1 MHKIIGPCLC
11 GEGSTTERRQ
21 IVEHCNANPALG
33 QTQADDLQMQ
43 AKDVV
48 RALLHRGKGFGPIGH
63 LESQTLVKGQT
74 RIEITYHQSAVID
87 TLEEFVGGHWRL
99 PWEFRQFQRV
109 AVRVVKVEKSPTIR
123 KALRRW
129 RDELDAM
136 SAQARSGPLKGD
148 GRRR

>member
-1 MHKIIGPCLC
+1 MHKIIGLCLC
-11 GEGSTTERRQ
+11 GEGSTTGRRQ
-21 IVEHCNANPALG
+21 IVEQFNANPALG

-48 RALLHRGKGFGPIGH
+48 QALLHRRKAFGPMGH

-74 RIEITYHQSAVID
+74 RVEIAYHQSAVIS

-109 AVRVVKVEKSPTIR
+109 AVWIVE
-123 KALRRW
+123 
-129 RDELDAM
+129 
-136 SAQARSGPLKGD
+136 
-148 GRRR
+148 